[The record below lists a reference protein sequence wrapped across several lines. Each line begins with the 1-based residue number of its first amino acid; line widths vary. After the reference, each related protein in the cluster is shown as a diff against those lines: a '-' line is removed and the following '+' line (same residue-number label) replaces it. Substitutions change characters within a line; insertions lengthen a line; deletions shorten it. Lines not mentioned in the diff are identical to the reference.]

1 MKKYSGFHIIH
12 SLIFALLLIIGC
24 ASDTIDDS
32 PVMDNTGPIIES
44 VDDSEEDADSTDD
57 NQDIAEQISM
67 IFVGDI
73 MLDRKAKT
81 MVEIERA
88 MVIGHHPHVTQPVV
102 KYKTAI

>member
-57 NQDIAEQISM
+57 TNPNVGTDTDDIQDIAEQISM

-73 MLDRKAKT
+73 MLDRKVKT
-81 MVEIERA
+81 MVER
-88 MVIGHHPHVTQPVV
+88 GRW
-102 KYKTAI
+102 